1 MYSKR
6 LLAVLCLQTI
16 SALAII
22 VIASGWGDGKKAT
35 YPVTGKV
42 VAGAGKTPAKGAIVM
57 LIPVTFDIKDLER
70 SMATVDDDGAF
81 AITTYNANDGAPAGE
96 YVITLT
102 WPPPRRS
109 VFDDDGEDH
118 LRNPGEI
125 TSRSDIGH
133 FS

>member
-96 YVITLT
+96 YVTLQYQTSFEKMPTAAEIVHFMLAPDGT
-102 WPPPRRS
+102 WRA
-109 VFDDDGEDH
+109 VGYV
-118 LRNPGEI
+118 I
-125 TSRSDIGH
+125 K
-133 FS
+133 